1 MQARCRP
8 QGGSWYRQGGDCKL
22 DERAIYR
29 FKLDLQL
36 FSQEKTEKATPKKVS
51 EARKKGQ
58 VAKSHELP
66 GALILLFV
74 FMSFAMIGPFYK
86 DRIIG
91 MFGEMFDQWL
101 TMDVTPGNMLS
112 LMTSLMLE
120 MLIMLSPIFAISVL
134 VALLANYAQVG
145 ILFTGD
151 LLMPK
156 FSKLSPLQGLKGIM
170 SLRTVV
176 EFLKAMLKLIIIG
189 LVVYQSLQ
197 SEWSRILHLDQMP
210 VSELASF
217 VGDITL
223 MLGLKIGALLVVLAA
238 GDYFYRK
245 YEYSKNLRMSKQDV
259 KDEFKNVEGNPL
271 IKGRIR
277 ERQRK
282 MALQR
287 MMQEVPKADV
297 VITNPTHFAVALK
310 YDASKMDAPVVIAK
324 GMDYVALRIRET
336 AKEHGVITMENKPLA
351 RALYDRSEIGD
362 SIPSDL
368 FQAVAEVL
376 AYVYKLKGRVKS
388 S

>member
-1 MQARCRP
+1 MDDRI
-8 QGGSWYRQGGDCKL
+8 L
-22 DERAIYR
+22 YR

-36 FSQEKTEKATPKKVS
+36 FSQEKTEKATPKKLN

-58 VAKSHELP
+58 IAKSHELP
-66 GALILLFV
+66 GAFILLFV
-74 FMSFAMIGPFYK
+74 FMSFVMIGPFYK
-86 DRIIG
+86 TKIVG
-91 MFGEMFDQWL
+91 LFGSLFNEWL
-101 TMDVTPGNMLS
+101 TMEPTPGNIMS
-112 LMTSLMLE
+112 LMTSLMYE

-134 VALLANYAQVG
+134 VALLANYMQVG
-145 ILFTGD
+145 ILFTGHP
-151 LLMPK
+151 LMPK
-156 FSKLSPLQGLKGIM
+156 FSKLNPLQGLKGIM
-170 SLRTVV
+170 SMRTVV
-176 EFLKAMLKLIIIG
+176 EFLKAMLKLLIIG
-189 LVVYQSLQ
+189 LVVFQSLK
-197 SEWSRILHLDQMP
+197 SEWGQILHLDQLP
-210 VSELASF
+210 VTGLLSF
-217 VGDITL
+217 VGGITL
-223 MLGLKIGALLVVLAA
+223 MLGIKIGVLLVALAI
-238 GDYFYRK
+238 GDFFYKK
-245 YEYSKNLRMSKQDV
+245 YEHNKSMRMSKQDI
-259 KDEFKNVEGNPL
+259 KDEFKSTEGNPL